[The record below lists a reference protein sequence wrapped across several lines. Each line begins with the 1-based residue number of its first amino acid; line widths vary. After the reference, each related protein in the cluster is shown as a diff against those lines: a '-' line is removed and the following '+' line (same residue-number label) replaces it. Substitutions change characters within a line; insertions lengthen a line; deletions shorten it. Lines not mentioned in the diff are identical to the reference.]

1 LQTISRPGIGLTV
14 LRKPQA
20 AIRVQFNMMDSL
32 FSSIFVSTA
41 MPVHLALPDL
51 IVRIVCTLIAGAI
64 IGYDRGEHGKAAGLR
79 TTVLV
84 CLAASVAMLQ
94 MNYLL
99 PLAGR
104 ANDSFVTN
112 DLMRLPLGILT
123 GVGFIGGGAILR
135 RGNLVVGVTTAA
147 TLWYVTV
154 VGLCF
159 GGGQMLLGWLATA
172 VGAIVL
178 WGLRWIENIM
188 SVEHHASLAVT
199 IDQGGPKDDEI
210 RRQLAA
216 AAITVRKISVRS
228 GSGVRTLTLNVS
240 QSRRRSEP
248 AVPAIIEELTRRSGV
263 IALEWRYLD

>member
-1 LQTISRPGIGLTV
+1 
-14 LRKPQA
+14 
-20 AIRVQFNMMDSL
+20 MMGSL
-32 FSSIFVSTA
+32 FSSILVGTA
-41 MPVHLALPDL
+41 MPVHLTWPDL
-51 IVRIVCTLIAGAI
+51 VIRIACTIVAGAI

-104 ANDSFVTN
+104 AGDSFVTN

-135 RGNLVVGVTTAA
+135 RGSLVVGVTTAA

-159 GGGQMLLGWLATA
+159 GGGQMLLGWAATA
-172 VGAIVL
+172 VGVFVL
-178 WGLRWIENIM
+178 WGLRWFGNIM
-188 SVEHHASLAVT
+188 SVQQHASLVLT
-199 IDQGGPKDDEI
+199 LDQSGPSEDELQ
-210 RRQLAA
+210 RQLEA
-216 AAITVRKISVRS
+216 AAITVRNISFRS
-228 GSGVRTLTLNVS
+228 GSGIRTIT
-240 QSRRRSEP
+240 
-248 AVPAIIEELTRRSGV
+248 
-263 IALEWRYLD
+263 